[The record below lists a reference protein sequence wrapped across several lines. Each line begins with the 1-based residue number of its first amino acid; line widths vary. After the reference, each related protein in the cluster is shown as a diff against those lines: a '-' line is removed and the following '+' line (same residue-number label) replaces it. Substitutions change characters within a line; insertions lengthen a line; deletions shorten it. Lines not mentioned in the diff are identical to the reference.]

1 MDDIKAL
8 LKWDFPE
15 GVISVYADV
24 EDRGKTA
31 QQRWKALVKSGLNG
45 LAEKHA
51 HDKNL
56 AKVIE
61 TVHEEL
67 LNLPLE
73 MRNRSLIYFRSL
85 NPAKTFWRSL
95 QLPVKN
101 EFVWMNTAFLRPAVA
116 ILDEA
121 PIMGIVIL
129 SGEMARIMTWRQ
141 GLIDEKEEI
150 KIELDT
156 GLENEPQ
163 AGAGVGQLS
172 GSSADRFQHKVQV
185 QINKRLGEV
194 AAQMAKTAQEHGWQ
208 NIILVGSPKYTD
220 TVQEHLPAA
229 HQNKVVGILD
239 KNHIHSSIS
248 KIEEATTELLH
259 NWKRQ
264 REKQQVADLF
274 EIVDSGGKAAVGVQ
288 KCIDALEQG
297 RVDHFF
303 FSSDLYVSGWRD
315 TNGDLLVN
323 LSEEESEGLK
333 PEPHIVERLVEL
345 SFESNAK
352 ITPLEGEAS
361 DMLKQRGGA
370 GVILRY

>member
-1 MDDIKAL
+1 MNDIKDL
-8 LKWDFPE
+8 LKWDFPG
-15 GVISVYADV
+15 GVLSVYVDV

-31 QQRWKALVKSGLNG
+31 QQRWKALIKSGLNG
-45 LAEKHA
+45 LTEKNP

-61 TVHEEL
+61 TAHEEL

-85 NPAKTFWRSL
+85 NPEKSFWRSL

-101 EFVWMNTAFLRPAVA
+101 TFVWMNTAFLRPAVA

-121 PIMGIVIL
+121 PVMGIVIL
-129 SGEMARIMTWRQ
+129 SREMARIMTWHQ
-141 GLIDEKEEI
+141 GLIEEKDEVKV
-150 KIELDT
+150 ELET

-185 QINKRLGEV
+185 QINKKLGEV
-194 AAQMAKTAQEHGWQ
+194 AAQMVKTAQEHNWQ
-208 NIILVGSPKYTD
+208 NIILMGSPKFTD
-220 TVQEHLPAA
+220 TVEENLPAA
-229 HQNKVVGILD
+229 MQHKVVGILD
-239 KNHIHSSIS
+239 KNYINASIS

-259 NWKRQ
+259 DWKRQ
-264 REKQQVADLF
+264 REKQKVAELL
-274 EIVDSGGKAAVGVQ
+274 EIADSGGKAFTGLQ
-288 KCIDALEQG
+288 KSIDALEQG

-303 FSSDLYVSGWRD
+303 FSSDLFVSGWRD
-315 TNGDLLVN
+315 TNGDILVN
-323 LSEEESEGLK
+323 LSEEEAEGLK
-333 PEPHIVERLVEL
+333 VEPHIIERMVEL

-361 DMLKQRGGA
+361 EILKARGGA
-370 GVILRY
+370 GVLLRY

>member
-1 MDDIKAL
+1 MDDIKDL
-8 LKWDFPE
+8 LKWDFPG
-15 GVISVYADV
+15 GVLSVYVDV
-24 EDRGKTA
+24 EDRGITA
-31 QQRWKALVKSGLNG
+31 HQRWKANLKSGLNG
-45 LAEKHA
+45 LTDKHA
-51 HDKNL
+51 DDKNL

-61 TVHEEL
+61 TAHEEL
-67 LNLPLE
+67 LNLPPE

-85 NPAKTFWRSL
+85 NPEKSFWRSL

-101 EFVWMNTAFLRPAVA
+101 TFVWMNSAFLRPAVA

-121 PIMGIVIL
+121 PIMGITIV
-129 SGEMARIMTWRQ
+129 SKETARILTWRQ

-150 KIELDT
+150 KIEIET
-156 GLENEPQ
+156 GLENVPQ
-163 AGAGVGQLS
+163 SGRGDGQVS
-172 GSSADRFQHKVQV
+172 GSFADRFQHKVEV

-208 NIILVGSPKYTD
+208 NIILMGSPKYTD
-220 TVQEHLPAA
+220 VLEESLTTALAQ
-229 HQNKVVGILD
+229 KVVGILD
-239 KNHIHSSIS
+239 KNYINSGIS

-264 REKQQVADLF
+264 REKQQVVELLEIAD
-274 EIVDSGGKAAVGVQ
+274 SNGKGVVGIQ
-288 KCIDALEQG
+288 KSIDALEQG
-297 RVDHFF
+297 RADHFF
-303 FSSDLYVSGWRD
+303 FSSDLFVSGWRD
-315 TNGDLLVN
+315 TNGELLVA

-333 PEPHIVERLVEL
+333 VEPHIIERMVEL

-361 DMLKQRGGA
+361 EMLKSRGGA